1 MHHPPP
7 LHNPSRQRGPSYR
20 RRQERCQAV
29 RASVASDSAS
39 PTEKVSDEYPK
50 EDSVAAVEANSEQN
64 IDDTNFSAKKEENG
78 EKDTCANSAD
88 QVGGFKCKICDFQ
101 STWKNGLKVHMSRNH
116 ADIEQLD
123 SIAADDKYLETE
135 MYWKTGK
142 LTTIF
147 QSFLDCNEI
156 LETIDNFTE
165 EEKIL
170 EKEKVLNAR
179 KFACGRDFKFYP
191 PWRR

>member
-1 MHHPPP
+1 M
-7 LHNPSRQRGPSYR
+7 
-20 RRQERCQAV
+20 
-29 RASVASDSAS
+29 
-39 PTEKVSDEYPK
+39 
-50 EDSVAAVEANSEQN
+50 
-64 IDDTNFSAKKEENG
+64 
-78 EKDTCANSAD
+78 
-88 QVGGFKCKICDFQ
+88 ICDFQ

-170 EKEKVLNAR
+170 EKEKVLNGGAPVLSNQNI
-179 KFACGRDFKFYP
+179 KSFPYTLLKP
-191 PWRR
+191 T